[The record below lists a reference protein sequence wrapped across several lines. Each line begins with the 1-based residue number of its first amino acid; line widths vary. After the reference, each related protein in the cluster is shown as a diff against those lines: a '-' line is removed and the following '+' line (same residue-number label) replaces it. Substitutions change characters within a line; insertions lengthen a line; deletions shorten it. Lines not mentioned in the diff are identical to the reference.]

1 MALRRVLGRPV
12 EDLAVRRGI
21 SWVVLRPVR
30 SWLGVL
36 RPRIQLRP
44 SGRKSSQMPYYMVQ
58 AAYSTEAWSGLVKNP
73 QNRLEAVR
81 PVVEK
86 LGGKIEGGWLAFGEY
101 DVVLICEMPN
111 NISATAFSMAAS
123 AGGAVKAVK
132 TTPLMTID
140 EGMEA
145 MRKASGVGYRP
156 PSS

>member
-1 MALRRVLGRPV
+1 
-12 EDLAVRRGI
+12 
-21 SWVVLRPVR
+21 
-30 SWLGVL
+30 
-36 RPRIQLRP
+36 
-44 SGRKSSQMPYYMVQ
+44 MPFYMMQ

-81 PVVEK
+81 PVIEK
-86 LGGKIEGGWLAFGEY
+86 LGGKIDGGWLAFGEY
-101 DVVLICEMPN
+101 DIVIICEMPN

-145 MRKASGVGYRP
+145 MRKAGGLGYRP
-156 PSS
+156 LSS